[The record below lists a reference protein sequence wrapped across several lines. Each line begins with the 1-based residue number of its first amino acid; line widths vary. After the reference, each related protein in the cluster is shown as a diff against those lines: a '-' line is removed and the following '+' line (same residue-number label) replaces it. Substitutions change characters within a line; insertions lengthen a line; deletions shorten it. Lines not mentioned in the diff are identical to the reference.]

1 MSSTPGA
8 NATHGT
14 NGTNGGLAIDVRG
27 LNKHYGDKHVVNDLT
42 MQVARGEIFGFLGP
56 NGSGKTTSI
65 RMMCGLLTPDS
76 GQGTCLGFD
85 ILRESDEI
93 KRRVGYMTQKFS
105 YWDDLSIRENLD
117 FVARV
122 YGMPNR
128 REAVDRALE
137 GLGLATRSAQLAGS
151 LSGGW
156 KQRLALAAC
165 LLHDPELLLLDE
177 PTAGVDPKAR
187 RDFWE
192 QLHLLAARGISVL
205 VSTHYMDEAE
215 RCHKLAYIAYGKLL
229 AQGTA
234 DEVVASQNLSTWT
247 VEGADLA
254 ELSEQLHGAP
264 GVEQTVVFGTELH
277 VTGRDGTLLGETLRR
292 MAGPQ
297 RRVEPTETSLE
308 DVFIHMMSR
317 AEDNMNA
324 GADSKA
330 QKGKKKEKEQP

>member
-1 MSSTPGA
+1 MNSPA
-8 NATHGT
+8 DT
-14 NGTNGGLAIDVRG
+14 NGRPAELAIDVRG
-27 LNKHYGDKHVVNDLT
+27 LNKHFGDKHVVNDLS

-76 GQGTCLGFD
+76 GEGTCLGYD
-85 ILRESDEI
+85 IRTESDEI

-117 FVARV
+117 FVARM

-128 REAVDRALE
+128 REAVNRALE
-137 GLGLATRSAQLAGS
+137 DLGLATRSTQLAGA

-165 LLHDPELLLLDE
+165 LLHEPELLLLDE

-192 QLHLLAARGISVL
+192 QLHQLAARGISVL

-215 RCHKLAYIAYGKLL
+215 RCHKLAYIAYGTLL

-234 DEVVASQNLSTWT
+234 DEVVASQQLSTWS
-247 VEGADLA
+247 VEGDDLA
-254 ELSEQLHGAP
+254 ALSEQLQGAP
-264 GVEQTVVFGTELH
+264 GVEQTVAFGTALH
-277 VTGRDGTLLGETLRR
+277 VTGRDAQALGDTLSRL
-292 MAGPQ
+292 AGPG
-297 RRVEPTETSLE
+297 RRVAQTQTSLE
-308 DVFIHMMSR
+308 DVFIHMMRR
-317 AEDNMNA
+317 AEDNVGTA
-324 GADSKA
+324 TKKA
-330 QKGKKKEKEQP
+330 KEPK